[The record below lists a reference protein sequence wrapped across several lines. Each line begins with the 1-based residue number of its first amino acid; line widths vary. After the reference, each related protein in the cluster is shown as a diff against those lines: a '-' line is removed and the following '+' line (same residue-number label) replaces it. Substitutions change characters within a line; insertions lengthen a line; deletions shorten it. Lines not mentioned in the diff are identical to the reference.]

1 MMRLNSDAVSPKIN
15 LVVNCSL
22 AQETVTLLGH
32 LNFVFTLK
40 ITNFRKIKILIFK
53 LYVKGIKDIINS
65 MICQSFYR
73 YLKEKKHLEAE
84 IPILK
89 S

>member
-22 AQETVTLLGH
+22 AQERVTFLGH

-53 LYVKGIKDIINS
+53 MYVKGIKDIMTS
-65 MICQSFYR
+65 VICQS
-73 YLKEKKHLEAE
+73 YLSLFARKKNT
-84 IPILK
+84 
-89 S
+89 